1 MNIHTHGPYF
11 RGVFIDCAIRC
22 PTCAESAWSFPILRV
37 NNSCG
42 SIQAVSHHSKG
53 ACIGSMILS
62 KAAALDVL
70 RMAVESIDSALGFG
84 AGAEILQIPAGTLVP

>member
-1 MNIHTHGPYF
+1 MSNL
-11 RGVFIDCAIRC
+11 RRIRMVI
-22 PTCAESAWSFPILRV
+22 PNPAGEQFLWI
-37 NNSCG
+37 
-42 SIQAVSHHSKG
+42 IQAVSRHSKG

-70 RMAVESIDSALGFG
+70 RMAVESIDSAPGFG